1 MDGAGCRSILNVKQL
16 HGNYESYMTIKDKI
30 NRVKQLFTEYLD
42 QKELRKTPVR
52 FSILEEIYQQ
62 EGHFDA
68 DALYVSMRNRNFK
81 VSRATIYNTLEVLLD
96 CQLIKR
102 RQFGENLGLY
112 EKSYGFKQH
121 DHLICADCNRI
132 MEFCDPRVHI
142 IQQMIE
148 SFYNFKITDHSL
160 NFYGNCMNK
169 DCQEKSNVH

>member
-1 MDGAGCRSILNVKQL
+1 MTAEKKMKKVKQL
-16 HGNYESYMTIKDKI
+16 
-30 NRVKQLFTEYLD
+30 LTEYLD
-42 QKELRKTPVR
+42 QKKLRKTPER
-52 FSILEEIYQQ
+52 FAILEEIYQE

-68 DALYVSMRNRNFK
+68 DALYIAMRNRNFR

-96 CQLIKR
+96 CQLIKKH
-102 RQFGENLGLY
+102 QFGEILALY

-121 DHLICADCNRI
+121 DHLICADCNKI

-160 NFYGNCMNK
+160 NFYGNCMDK
-169 DCQEKSNVH
+169 DCPGKNNVH

>member
-1 MDGAGCRSILNVKQL
+1 MTAEKKINKVKQL
-16 HGNYESYMTIKDKI
+16 
-30 NRVKQLFTEYLD
+30 LTEYLD
-42 QKELRKTPVR
+42 QEKLRKTPER
-52 FSILEEIYQQ
+52 FAILEEIYQE

-68 DALYVSMRNRNFK
+68 DALYIAMRNRNFR

-96 CQLIKR
+96 CQLIRKH
-102 RQFGENLGLY
+102 QFGENLALY

-121 DHLICADCNRI
+121 DHLICDDCNKI

-160 NFYGNCMNK
+160 NFYGNCMDK
-169 DCQEKSNVH
+169 DCPGKNNVH